1 MANKTA
7 VLEKDQVKL
16 DQLIFTLNWED
27 PRSDIKA
34 LKIKSGDTVMS
45 ITSGG
50 CNTIEFLLQD
60 PATIYSIDINPV
72 QSWLMDLKLKAIQH
86 LEYDEFKS
94 LMGLSAHENAGKIYT
109 EIANTLA
116 PDSRLFWDQN
126 LSVIKKGLTMSGK
139 YEKFVKIAGKVLKII
154 QGKKIVEGVFEHNTL
169 EEQALYFNDRF
180 DTRRFRLVFKL
191 LFNKWMLA
199 KRGLDSDY
207 FHFDD
212 GSQSFAESFYHRTKK
227 VLSDIPVNDNYFLAL
242 YLEGTYRTESSV
254 PNYFKQENFRLLKE
268 RIDRINIVTK
278 DAKEWMKTI
287 PENSIDCFSLSNICE
302 LKSERDTASL
312 FQEVV
317 KVGKDQG
324 RICFRNLMVPREVP
338 PELRNLIQK
347 DTELSDKLFSEDRS
361 FVYGKVAAYTIRK

>member
-1 MANKTA
+1 MKSKTSDM
-7 VLEKDQVKL
+7 EKDQVNL

-27 PRSDIKA
+27 PRSDIRA
-34 LKIKSGDTVMS
+34 LKIKPGDTVMS

-94 LMGLSAHENAGKIYT
+94 LMGLSAQENAGKIYSQ
-109 EIANTLA
+109 IADTLA
-116 PDSRLFWDQN
+116 PDSRLFWDHN
-126 LSVIKKGLTMSGK
+126 LSVIKNGLTMSGK
-139 YEKFVKIAGKVLKII
+139 YEKFVKIAGKVLRIV
-154 QGKKIVEGVFEHNTL
+154 QGKKIVEGVFEHTTL
-169 EEQALYFNDRF
+169 REQALYFDDHF

-199 KRGLDSDY
+199 KRGLDADY

-212 GSQSFAESFYHRTKK
+212 GSQSFAESFYKRAKK

-242 YLEGTYRTESSV
+242 YLRGTYQTENSA
-254 PNYFKQENFRLLKE
+254 PNYFKKENFRILKE
-268 RIDRINIVTK
+268 RIGRINVVTK
-278 DAKEWMKTI
+278 DAKEWLKTM
-287 PENSIDCFSLSNICE
+287 PDNTIDCFTLSNICE

-312 FQEVV
+312 FQEVTR
-317 KVGKDQG
+317 VGKNQG
-324 RICFRNLMVPREVP
+324 RICFRNLMIPREVP
-338 PELRNLIQK
+338 SELRNLIQK